1 MAGVRPGSGT
11 SASVTINTRQYETA
25 LRRALGRQSDEVARA
40 LVQTGVDV
48 QNEAR
53 RRCPVDT
60 GRLRS
65 SIVHRVDGSGR
76 VSGITV
82 GTNVSYAADVE
93 YGTAPHVILPKNRK
107 ALYWPGAAHPVSKV
121 NHPGT
126 KAQPFMRPALEMAP
140 IFFSKNLRKIQ
151 GR

>member
-1 MAGVRPGSGT
+1 MAGVRPGAGMST
-11 SASVTINTRQYETA
+11 SVTINTRQYETA
-25 LRRALGRQSDEVARA
+25 LRRALNRQSDDVKRA
-40 LVQTGVDV
+40 LVRTGIDV
-48 QNEAR
+48 ENDAK

-65 SIVHRVDGSGR
+65 SIVHRIDGAGR
-76 VSGITV
+76 VAGITV
-82 GTNVSYAADVE
+82 GTNVNYAWDVE
-93 YGTAPHVILPKNRK
+93 NGTPPHVIVPKNKR
-107 ALYWPGAAHPVSKV
+107 ALYWPGAAHPVARV

-126 KAQPFMRPALEMAP
+126 RAQPFMRPALELAP